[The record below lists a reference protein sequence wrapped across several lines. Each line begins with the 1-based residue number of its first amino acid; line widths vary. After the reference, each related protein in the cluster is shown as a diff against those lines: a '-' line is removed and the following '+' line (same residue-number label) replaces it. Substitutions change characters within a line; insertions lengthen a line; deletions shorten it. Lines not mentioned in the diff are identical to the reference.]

1 MAGRLRLSP
10 QFQRLWLGQWISNLG
25 SQISFYGLGLWL
37 FSRADQLGPFAAVA
51 LVVQLGRLLALPVL
65 GRYLQHWPRRRVM
78 GLAYGLGA
86 CMTAGVALSLWQLGE
101 PMLLLLALLAVGAM
115 AEAALVLSFSTLI
128 PQLVAPA
135 HLGRANGLFATSD
148 GLVYL
153 VAPYLGAICASRLG
167 LLGVLGVDLI
177 SFGVALVC
185 LGLGRWPRAASRPIT
200 PSTSTS
206 LHGLGAASREMLR
219 AGQLGALL
227 LLGTALMMG
236 FAAAELLFPAW
247 VLAALGPDRLTAAL
261 VVSAGGYALGLAL
274 WQSFWAQHPGRWT
287 WVFSVGLLV
296 QALVLTGALFQP
308 FQATVGLWFLG
319 VAVFNL
325 SVSPVLAAQQSLWHR
340 WIPQERQPAL
350 FAARYAWDWTARLL
364 TVACGGLI
372 VDRWLAPLLLQLDS
386 PLLGSG
392 PGRALAVGLGM
403 VGLLQLVVVL
413 AAAPGFS
420 QNRKTIA

>member
-1 MAGRLRLSP
+1 MRLSP

-37 FSRADQLGPFAAVA
+37 FSRADQLGPYAAVA
-51 LVVQLGRLLALPVL
+51 LVVQLGRLFALPVL
-65 GRYLQHWPRRRVM
+65 GRHLQHWPRRRVM
-78 GLAYGLGA
+78 GIAYGLGG
-86 CMTAGVALSLWQLGE
+86 CVTAAVAMSLWQLGE
-101 PMLLLLALLAVGAM
+101 AMPLPLLLALLAAGAM

-135 HLGRANGLFATSD
+135 QLGRANGLFATSD

-153 VAPYLGAICASRLG
+153 VAPYLGALCASRLG
-167 LLGVLGVDLI
+167 LFGVLGVDLF
-177 SFGVALVC
+177 SFAVALAC
-185 LGLGRWPRAASRPIT
+185 LGCGRWPRAASRPMA
-200 PSTSTS
+200 PAASSAVR
-206 LHGLGAASREMLR
+206 GLGAASRELLQ

-227 LLGTALMMG
+227 LLGTVLMAG

-261 VVSAGGYALGLAL
+261 VVSGGGYGLGLLL
-274 WQSFWAQHPGRWT
+274 WQWLWAQHPGQWPR
-287 WVFSVGLLV
+287 VFAVGLLV

-308 FQATVGLWFLG
+308 AQANVWLWFFG

-325 SVSPVLAAQQSLWHR
+325 SVPPVLASQQSLWHR
-340 WIPQERQPAL
+340 WIPRERQPAL

-364 TVACGGLI
+364 TVALGGVL
-372 VDRWLAPLLLQLDS
+372 VDRWLTPLLLQLDW

-392 PGRALAVGLGM
+392 PGRALAVGLGI
-403 VGLLQLVVVL
+403 VGLVQLVVVL
-413 AAAPGFS
+413 AAARGFIPRS
-420 QNRKTIA
+420 ETLT